1 MKCHQR
7 IIREAAAANP
17 EPDEHLKKE
26 AAASLANASVREIPN
41 SLAKAVLIKYEW
53 LKNMGQTR
61 WSIGLIFKHPVTGVE
76 YLGGVAC
83 FGSTA
88 GSNVAA
94 SICGKEHA
102 HEACTLVRG
111 TCLPWA
117 DRKVESHN
125 KVHTGAAASFLIN
138 RACDLMTAKGKHC
151 FIAYSDENAG
161 EVGTVYQSSNWYYV
175 GKGGTDMVQHR
186 ADGRIIGSKI
196 IATKVKSRAGLPD
209 RKRGATIADVDAWA
223 QRMRDEGKSVKGKG
237 FHQYVQTRS
246 RAEAKKELVAANGE
260 FVPTTPKHRYVHF
273 AGDRRKLRELREA
286 LLLTPLPYPKRDTG

>member
-151 FIAYSDENAG
+151 FIACSDENAG

-196 IATKVKSRAGLPD
+196 I
-209 RKRGATIADVDAWA
+209 
-223 QRMRDEGKSVKGKG
+223 
-237 FHQYVQTRS
+237 
-246 RAEAKKELVAANGE
+246 
-260 FVPTTPKHRYVHF
+260 
-273 AGDRRKLRELREA
+273 
-286 LLLTPLPYPKRDTG
+286 